1 MRPVGC
7 VCRNPAEI
15 GTLHTFSD
23 QSRRLPPNTR
33 PKKKERKR
41 KKEKKRQKKKS
52 NWTWDKRVNAGL
64 KGKRQEEVSD
74 RRRRLLIDGKEKR
87 CLWTSLTRQAGPRL
101 GLHLTVHTGPANL
114 FAVAARRSEVW
125 REVGGREGGRGGG
138 GFSLSGVMQAGGS
151 VWALVTHIPP
161 LTTTPPPGPH
171 PWPPRPFLKPLLGEE
186 TSDRVLTNK
195 T

>member
-1 MRPVGC
+1 MSGFVRPVGC
-7 VCRNPAEI
+7 VCRDPAEI

-33 PKKKERKR
+33 PKKKEKR
-41 KKEKKRQKKKS
+41 KKRQKKKS

-114 FAVAARRSEVW
+114 FAVAARRSEVC
-125 REVGGREGGRGGG
+125 RGVGGWGGGEGG
-138 GFSLSGVMQAGGS
+138 FTLSGVMQAGGS
-151 VWALVTHIPP
+151 VRALVTHIPP
-161 LTTTPPPGPH
+161 LTTPPPPGPH